1 LPPVWVELPVPL
13 AEGALEEA
21 DGLVLALPLAVV
33 PVPGALSLIAPV
45 PLDVEAVVLAL
56 GEVVLLVLL
65 PAGAVVVVVVV
76 VVDLSEPL
84 MPELLL
90 VVLADPACQSPRIL
104 TAWPTCAER
113 SWLLCKFAI
122 LPFFSCSMKVPP
134 CETIQPFRVLPS
146 FIALESVLVCEPLWS
161 VVVCVVVVWDPVV
174 CVPMLP
180 GVLLPGFAWVP
191 LLGELLPPY
200 PPCAA
205 AYMAKA
211 MERII
216 TLKKRIRII
225 FLL

>member
-1 LPPVWVELPVPL
+1 LPPVWVELPVL

-45 PLDVEAVVLAL
+45 PLDVEAVLLAL

-113 SWLLCKFAI
+113 SWLLCRFAI
-122 LPFFSCSMKVPP
+122 LPFFSCSMKLPP
-134 CETIQPFRVLPS
+134 CWTTQPFRVLPLV
-146 FIALESVLVCEPLWS
+146 FALLSVLLAWED
-161 VVVCVVVVWDPVV
+161 VW
-174 CVPMLP
+174 L
-180 GVLLPGFAWVP
+180 
-191 LLGELLPPY
+191 E
-200 PPCAA
+200 
-205 AYMAKA
+205 
-211 MERII
+211 E
-216 TLKKRIRII
+216 
-225 FLL
+225 